1 MLGHARPS
9 RLKVLQLLLLY
20 FDERSRDVGVV
31 VSRPQDLIVQMLMDG
46 ALDGFC
52 ANQNGGAA
60 QKARSDSKQG
70 ATQSPKRK
78 SSTMSDRPLLHKA
91 LEFDPVSSLV
101 GQGVIEKRK

>member
-1 MLGHARPS
+1 MLGRARPS

-52 ANQNGGAA
+52 ANQNSGSA
-60 QKARSDSKQG
+60 QKPRSDSKQG
-70 ATQSPKRK
+70 PVAPPGRC
-78 SSTMSDRPLLHKA
+78 DRVAIMP
-91 LEFDPVSSLV
+91 PS
-101 GQGVIEKRK
+101 